1 MTPLA
6 ESIGI
11 VPNQPKTPMLSV
23 RIPTP
28 LRESVKAEAKQRG
41 ETVTDVVRRAF
52 ELYVSGGL
60 R

>member
-6 ESIGI
+6 ESIGT

-23 RIPTP
+23 RIATP
-28 LRESVKAEAKQRG
+28 LREAVKAEAKRRG
-41 ETVTDVVRRAF
+41 ETYTDVVRRAF
-52 ELYVSGGL
+52 ELYIKGGL